1 MDDVQNVVST
11 FDATTGFKTESV
23 IGSQPE
29 PSEPVHVHPAVVAD
43 PAADPAVVAGT
54 TSDSKKPVKKVH
66 VKEKPEKEKKDKKD
80 DDKKK
85 KGDKVSKASKSKSSA
100 KK

>member
-66 VKEKPEKEKKDKKD
+66 VKEKPEKEKKKKND
-80 DDKKK
+80 DKK